1 VVANGTLF
9 KLPAGS
15 VATSFRVGGDFSSL
29 SSNSTGLSGS
39 SSTRTQGGAQLS
51 VDVPLTSRSNHVL
64 GAMGD
69 FSANVTGAVTQV
81 SSYGALGTF
90 GYGLHWTPRTG
101 LSLLASIN
109 EDHQVPTLAQLNGPL
124 VTTSNVRIYDYVLG
138 QTVTIN
144 GISGGNPNLLADD
157 RRVFK
162 LGASLAAI
170 SKPALKLNLTA
181 NYIASTTRNS
191 IGSLSSPTA
200 ATEEAFPDRFER
212 DDSGTLVS
220 VDERAVNFAREDR
233 RSVRWGF
240 NLTKVLRAPSRPARP
255 PGAPPP
261 GFQPPGAQPP
271 GQGMRPGQRPA
282 FNAPDGQSAVNA
294 PDGGAAPQSA
304 AAPSQDGLDEV
315 VITSRRP
322 TSDRAFGPPMPP
334 DGAFPFDGRRGGPPD
349 GPPPD
354 GAGPPGG
361 GFGPPPGGGFGPPG
375 GGGGGRGGGFGGGG
389 FGGGNGAQLDV
400 SLYHSWIFQDE
411 VRLRAGSPAVNLLS
425 GGTIGSG
432 GQARHRVQLNTGVMD
447 NGIGLRFSG
456 SWTSPIRIIDSGNG
470 FGALYY
476 SSLATLDVR
485 LFANLQQRFLG
496 KPWARGTR
504 VTLAVSNVFNAHQD
518 IRNASGATPQ
528 IYQPAFLD
536 PTGRTVGIGYR
547 RVF

>member
-1 VVANGTLF
+1 
-9 KLPAGS
+9 
-15 VATSFRVGGDFSSL
+15 
-29 SSNSTGLSGS
+29 
-39 SSTRTQGGAQLS
+39 
-51 VDVPLTSRSNHVL
+51 
-64 GAMGD
+64 
-69 FSANVTGAVTQV
+69 VTQV
-81 SSYGALGTF
+81 SGYGALGTF

-124 VTTSNVRIYDYVLG
+124 VTTSNIRIYDYVQG

-144 GISGGNPNLLADD
+144 GISGGNPDLKADD

-181 NYIASTTRNS
+181 NYIASTTRNM
-191 IGSLSSPTA
+191 IGSLSSATA

-212 DDSGTLVS
+212 DDSGTLIS

-240 NLTKVLRAPSRPARP
+240 NLTKVLRAPTRPARP

-261 GFQPPGAQPP
+261 GALPPGAQPP
-271 GQGMRPGQRPA
+271 GPSVRPGQRPPFNPPDGRPA
-282 FNAPDGQSAVNA
+282 FNAPDGAAALQST
-294 PDGGAAPQSA
+294 

-315 VITSRRP
+315 VITSQRP
-322 TSDRAFGPPMPP
+322 APVAASGPPMPP
-334 DGAFPFDGRRGGPPD
+334 DGAFPFDRQRGGPPD

-361 GFGPPPGGGFGPPG
+361 GFGPPAGGGFGPPGGRG

-400 SLYHSWIFQDE
+400 SLYHSWILQDE
-411 VRLRAGSPAVNLLS
+411 VHLRAGGTAVDLLS

-432 GQARHRVQLNTGVMD
+432 GQARHRVQLNTGVLD

-456 SWTSPIRIIDSGNG
+456 SWTSPIRVIDSGNG
-470 FGALYY
+470 YGALYY

-496 KPWARGTR
+496 KSWARGTR

-528 IYQPAFLD
+528 IYQSAFLD

-547 RVF
+547 RLF